1 MAGRWFAKRFPRRL
15 PATAADLAR
24 MAWNPSYRA
33 PHPSELLDPDPFV
46 PPGPPPMTPYERG
59 LLDAVLA
66 DPDADEPRLRYAE
79 WYDRQ
84 GDERG
89 EFIRLQI
96 DQTKRTGG
104 VSPPSER
111 PRLADSSSGGL
122 RPPLAVLTDR
132 ELNLLTQHSARWCA
146 PFEPWSARDVVFRRG
161 FAEAMSLAGRAF
173 ISLGDGLF
181 RTTPLWDVRLVAVA
195 PFLDELAR
203 TPHLAKLD
211 RLDLSGNWIGP
222 AGVRELARSPHL
234 TRLQALDLSRNG
246 LGPDGVREL
255 LAAPWRGQLRSLA
268 LADNGLTAAEVDQ
281 LLADPALAGL
291 TDLDVS
297 ANDLGGE
304 VAEKLRQRFGS
315 GLLLR

>member
-46 PPGPPPMTPYERG
+46 PPGPPPMTPHERA

-79 WYDRQ
+79 WYDRL

-89 EFIRLQI
+89 EFIRVQVDVVRSLR
-96 DQTKRTGG
+96 DRTYGHSVTG
-104 VSPPSER
+104 PHP
-111 PRLADSSSGGL
+111 
-122 RPPLAVLTDR
+122 LTDR
-132 ELNLLTQHSARWCA
+132 ERDLLAAHGPRWCA

-173 ISLGDGLF
+173 ISIGEGLF
-181 RTTPLWDVRLVAVA
+181 RTTPLRDVRLVAVA

-203 TPHLAKLD
+203 TPHLTRLD

-222 AGVRELARSPHL
+222 AGVRELVGSPHL
-234 TRLQALDLSRNG
+234 NRLRALDLTANDLDAAAVAALTDSPQLGG
-246 LGPDGVREL
+246 LRV
-255 LAAPWRGQLRSLA
+255 LRV
-268 LADNGLTAAEVDQ
+268 ADNPGLTAEAVE
-281 LLADPALAGL
+281 
-291 TDLDVS
+291 T
-297 ANDLGGE
+297 
-304 VAEKLRQRFGS
+304 LRERFGE
-315 GLLLR
+315 GVLLR